1 VRSGIT
7 LSAGAHPVIDIR
19 LDVGAVVDTV
29 EVHADA
35 PILETAN
42 PTVGQVITA
51 EEVESFPVNGRTP
64 MMLANLALGVISTF
78 EPGPVRPFD
87 NGAPNSISIGG
98 APAARNEVLLNG
110 APNAGF
116 SNQMAYSPPQDSVTE
131 VRTNTFSMD
140 ASYGHTMGG
149 TVNLVTKGGTN
160 SLHGVAYIFNQTSAL
175 DANSFFNNAKGVPR
189 PPYHQNQ
196 YGINGGGPIF
206 VPKIFNGKNRVFWYF
221 AWEGMRDS
229 DPATSPLETGNPE
242 NFTAVPTAKE
252 RTGDFSELLTV
263 GQRNPA
269 DKNNYTIYDP
279 NTGTLPGSLVSRSPF
294 PGNVI
299 PTNRLSPIALKYM
312 QFYPQPNTPGQANG
326 VQNFVTNAVDSDG
339 YDNELGRLDFNISP
353 RNRLAFDVRH
363 NFRNQNKND
372 FFGNPATGNFLY
384 RMNQGVGMDYVAT
397 ITPTIVAEVRANWTR
412 YEEHHFSPADSVDP
426 TSLGFPGYIESNAQ
440 FLTMPYIVVG
450 GTGISAGAR
459 AGFEP
464 LGYNGDGTNYSDSF
478 QLFANVVKIHGNHT
492 FKVGTD
498 SRMYRWS
505 AYTFGNPS
513 GTYTFTGNWTNS
525 PAVSNTTV
533 FGQDLA
539 QFLLGLPSSG
549 SFDLNSQSTVQ
560 SKYVSVFVNDD
571 WRIKSNL
578 TLNLGLRW
586 EHDFPEIERFNRTL
600 NGFDAATPNSI
611 SAAAAAAYAAAPIPQ
626 IPVGQFKAVGGPTYA
641 SASNR
646 AVYDSHS
653 SIFSPRVGFAW
664 VPRALGNKTVVRGGF
679 GILVDPI
686 QLPAPNQ
693 PGFSQQTV
701 MTVSN
706 TSALLT
712 PAATLAD
719 PFPGGFLLPAGNS
732 KGLNTNLGQQISIFN
747 PNPRNPYAVRWQLS
761 VQHQLPFSMVLEV
774 AYIGSHAMHLPITTQ
789 LDYIPRQFLSTSL
802 VRDNATNTLLS
813 SSVTNPFK
821 GLLPNGGSLNNAT
834 TRCASC

>member
-1 VRSGIT
+1 
-7 LSAGAHPVIDIR
+7 
-19 LDVGAVVDTV
+19 
-29 EVHADA
+29 
-35 PILETAN
+35 
-42 PTVGQVITA
+42 
-51 EEVESFPVNGRTP
+51 
-64 MMLANLALGVISTF
+64 
-78 EPGPVRPFD
+78 
-87 NGAPNSISIGG
+87 
-98 APAARNEVLLNG
+98 
-110 APNAGF
+110 
-116 SNQMAYSPPQDSVTE
+116 
-131 VRTNTFSMD
+131 
-140 ASYGHTMGG
+140 
-149 TVNLVTKGGTN
+149 
-160 SLHGVAYIFNQTSAL
+160 
-175 DANSFFNNAKGVPR
+175 
-189 PPYHQNQ
+189 
-196 YGINGGGPIF
+196 
-206 VPKIFNGKNRVFWYF
+206 
-221 AWEGMRDS
+221 
-229 DPATSPLETGNPE
+229 
-242 NFTAVPTAKE
+242 
-252 RTGDFSELLTV
+252 
-263 GQRNPA
+263 
-269 DKNNYTIYDP
+269 
-279 NTGTLPGSLVSRSPF
+279 
-294 PGNVI
+294 
-299 PTNRLSPIALKYM
+299 M

-372 FFGNPATGNFLY
+372 FFGNPSTGNFLY

-412 YEEHHFSPADSVDP
+412 YEEHHFSPADSVNP

-459 AGFEP
+459 AGSEP

-600 NGFDAATPNSI
+600 NGFDPTTPNSI

-626 IPVGQFKAVGGPTYA
+626 IPVSQFRAVGGPTYA
-641 SASNR
+641 SPSSR
-646 AVYDSHS
+646 GVYDSHS
-653 SIFSPRVGFAW
+653 AIFSPRVGFAW

-712 PAATLAD
+712 PAATLSD
-719 PFPGGFLLPAGNS
+719 PFPAGFLLPAGNS

-834 TRCASC
+834 TTLRQLLIPYPQYPVPGTPSATSNGIVMAYSNAGSSYFQSLNVRLQKRFTNNLTLINNFIWNRLIDRLAYLNDSDPQPEKRLSSDSRPLRNVLASTYNLPIGRGRRVNIQNRVGDFLVGGWGLSGILTLQSGPTLGWGNYIYYGGPLNLNVHQPDGLAFDITRFNTVTAQQLVDNIRTFDQQFNNLRRDPVKQFDATLSKSFRFAEKRYIQFRVEAFNLTNRVTFGGPQTNPTNAAFGTISSQANTPRRVESGLRLVW